1 MRRLIRGA
9 VAVLVAAG
17 ALLVVPLSASVGGS
31 DNEAGL
37 VVSHDRR
44 FIDEGSSKSFTVKLA
59 SRPQADDPGTD
70 VVVSDD
76 VSVQVWS
83 SDQSVVTVNG
93 ADADGNRF
101 LTFTSSNWNTA
112 QTVTV
117 TAVSDSDRV
126 DEMTDIKFNTGSAD
140 ADYYDLNDTVTV
152 VVLETQRDAGTAT
165 SVSADRRWYA
175 FHSRYAVWLEW
186 SGNEP
191 GENWVYRRNIS
202 RGETEFTYI
211 HAGLIISRDP
221 NNRSEYD
228 SSVQAG
234 INLYRVGSGDASQG
248 TSALNTSR
256 TVAVYFYPAGGA

>member
-9 VAVLVAAG
+9 LAVLVAAG
-17 ALLVVPLSASVGGS
+17 ALLAVPLSASVGGS

-37 VVSHDRR
+37 VVSHDRH
-44 FIDEGSSKSFTVKLA
+44 FIDEGGSKSFTVKLA

-76 VSVQVWS
+76 VSVGIWS

-93 ADADGNRF
+93 ADADGYRY
-101 LTFTSSNWNTA
+101 LTFTSSNWNRA
-112 QTVTV
+112 QRVTV
-117 TAVSDSDRV
+117 TAVSDDDRI
-126 DEMTDIKFNTGSAD
+126 DEMTDIQFSTGSAD
-140 ADYYDLNDTVTV
+140 ADYYGLSDTVTV
-152 VVLETQRDAGTAT
+152 VVLETERDAGTAT
-165 SVSADRRWYA
+165 SVSAERRWYP

-191 GENWVYRRNIS
+191 GVNKVYRRNIS
-202 RGETEFTYI
+202 NGEADFTYI
-211 HAGLIISRDP
+211 HADLILDYRP
-221 NNRSEYD
+221 YNRSEFD

-234 INLYRVGSGDASQG
+234 INLYRVG
-248 TSALNTSR
+248 TSEKKSR